1 MHTISVP
8 PRSLDLALDHVRKGG
23 RLCVRTCTRVI
34 PIDQKT
40 LVRFE
45 RVGAWLLKE
54 SGDGY
59 RLRQGNSSVFVLPGQ
74 LEAIEENGVEFSC
87 PASTA

>member
-8 PRSLDLALDHVRKGG
+8 PRCLDLALEHVRKGG
-23 RLCVRTCTRVI
+23 RLCVRTYTRVI

-40 LVRFE
+40 LDRFE
-45 RVGAWLLKE
+45 RAGAWLLKE

-59 RLRQGNSSVFVLPGQ
+59 RLRQGNSSVFVMPGQ
-74 LEAIEENGVEFSC
+74 LEAVDENGLRFVNH
-87 PASTA
+87 AAVT